1 MNRLVLFLILTSFV
15 FYGLSGCAKKDS
27 SSPNKSAGKKGT
39 ADFHFFARGKVVAK
53 VNNIPIGLDD
63 LNQEIEIYNSMV
75 PADSPELKIST
86 LEKKIDY
93 LKNEMVRRTLLY
105 QVALDR
111 KLDKEEDYIEAL
123 EKAKLDILVMELVKR
138 EAEDIDL
145 TSREIEDYYNTY
157 KDRFRA
163 PEEISIR
170 EIVVPSESE
179 AKDILGELSKGK
191 DFSSLAKSRSK
202 SKSAGSGG
210 SLGFISGEGLFKN
223 MADAASMLPIGK
235 PSVVF
240 QGPEGYYIIIVEARR
255 KGEQIP
261 FAQAQEDIRRGLTF
275 LKQQQRIEE
284 IIAKSASQSKIE
296 VYEKEVK

>member
-15 FYGLSGCAKKDS
+15 FYGLSGCANKDS
-27 SSPNKSAGKKGT
+27 SSPDKSAGKKGT
-39 ADFHFFARGKVVAK
+39 TDFHFFARGKVVAK

-202 SKSAGSGG
+202 SKSARSAG

-235 PSVVF
+235 PSAVF

-261 FAQAQEDIRRGLTF
+261 FVQAQEDIRRGLTF